1 MDELKKLRNDL
12 DMCDEILIDALRMRC
27 QIIQEITNYKQKNGL
42 PIYQAEEEERK
53 KSKMLAK
60 LDDYEYKKS
69 IMAVYD
75 SILYR
80 SKRIQSHE
88 LFGFNIFLIGFMGV
102 GKSTVSNALQNTF
115 AMDVVEMDEMIAKKN
130 NMSIS
135 EIFDLHGEAYFRN
148 EETNLLKEVGK
159 EKNKIVSC
167 GGGVAMREVNIQEM
181 TKSGKVI
188 LLTAKPET
196 ILERVKENHDRPLL
210 ENNKTVEYVSE
221 LMEKRRPAYEAAA
234 DIVIATDGKSANEIC
249 EEIIAQVKKFKLFDC
264 SESSDREN
272 ERGKKMSNH
281 ITGHTVLLCLLG
293 SPVAHSVSPEM
304 HNEACSQLG
313 LDYTYLAFDV
323 PEEKMPQAVEGLR
336 TMGARGWNITMP
348 GKNIMC
354 KLADKVSPASEIS
367 GACNT
372 IVNDDGVL
380 TAYTTDGVGFMRAV
394 AENGVDIIGKKMT
407 LLGAGGAATA
417 ILVQAALDG
426 VAEINVFNVK
436 DAFYPRAEEIVKKLN
451 ERTGCKVTLHDYS
464 DPEILRQS
472 IADSAIL
479 VNGTSVGMAPKT
491 DNTIITDT
499 TMFHKDLFVFDVI
512 YNPQET
518 RLLREARAA
527 GCKTSNGMYMLLY
540 QGAAS
545 VELWTGQQMPVE
557 IIKENYFTK

>member
-1 MDELKKLRNDL
+1 
-12 DMCDEILIDALRMRC
+12 
-27 QIIQEITNYKQKNGL
+27 
-42 PIYQAEEEERK
+42 
-53 KSKMLAK
+53 
-60 LDDYEYKKS
+60 
-69 IMAVYD
+69 
-75 SILYR
+75 
-80 SKRIQSHE
+80 
-88 LFGFNIFLIGFMGV
+88 
-102 GKSTVSNALQNTF
+102 
-115 AMDVVEMDEMIAKKN
+115 
-130 NMSIS
+130 
-135 EIFDLHGEAYFRN
+135 
-148 EETNLLKEVGK
+148 
-159 EKNKIVSC
+159 
-167 GGGVAMREVNIQEM
+167 
-181 TKSGKVI
+181 
-188 LLTAKPET
+188 
-196 ILERVKENHDRPLL
+196 
-210 ENNKTVEYVSE
+210 
-221 LMEKRRPAYEAAA
+221 
-234 DIVIATDGKSANEIC
+234 
-249 EEIIAQVKKFKLFDC
+249 
-264 SESSDREN
+264 
-272 ERGKKMSNH
+272 MSNH
-281 ITGHTVLLCLLG
+281 ITGHTGLLCLLG

-464 DPEILRQS
+464 DSEILRQS

-499 TMFHKDLFVFDVI
+499 TCSYSMSSTILRRPVYCAK
-512 YNPQET
+512 QERQAARPAT
-518 RLLREARAA
+518 VCTCFSIRELHPLN
-527 GCKTSNGMYMLLY
+527 S
-540 QGAAS
+540 
-545 VELWTGQQMPVE
+545 GQDSRCRWRSLKKNILQNR
-557 IIKENYFTK
+557 I